1 MAAGARTGNLLRR
14 ILARAAFA
22 VVVLFLGVASAL
34 WMTRRQLARGG
45 VENGPWHTN
54 EHIGSSAADAYLRAG
69 VALGGLLALNKSE
82 TVYFT
87 AFADAD
93 GAPLLSSCVYRVAG
107 RDPATRWWSITA
119 YAADNFLIAEAEGR
133 FSVDKAR
140 VERDADG
147 SFALL
152 IGGEQQPGNWISA
165 GPPGRKEPFS
175 LTLRLYNPDPAVLA
189 DLAGVALPRIVKE
202 RCT

>member
-1 MAAGARTGNLLRR
+1 LLRR
-14 ILARAAFA
+14 ILARAAFV
-22 VVVLFLGVASAL
+22 VVVLLLGVGSAL
-34 WMTRRQLARGG
+34 WMTRQQLARGG
-45 VENGPWHTN
+45 VENGSWHTN
-54 EHIGSSAADAYLRAG
+54 EHIGSSAAGAYLRAG

-87 AFADAD
+87 AFADTE

-119 YAADNFLIAEAEGR
+119 YAADNYLIPEAEGR
-133 FSVDKAR
+133 YSVDKAR
-140 VERDADG
+140 VARGPDG
-147 SFALL
+147 SFA
-152 IGGEQQPGNWISA
+152 IHVGGEQQPGNWISA
-165 GPPGRKEPFS
+165 GVPSRKEPFS

-189 DLAGVALPRIVKE
+189 DLARVSLPRIVKE